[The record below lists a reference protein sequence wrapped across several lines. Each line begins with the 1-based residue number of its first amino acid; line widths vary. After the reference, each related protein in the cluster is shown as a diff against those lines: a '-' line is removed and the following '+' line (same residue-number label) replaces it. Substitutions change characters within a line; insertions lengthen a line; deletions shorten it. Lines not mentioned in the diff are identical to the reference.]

1 MSTIE
6 HVVPVPEDRVML
18 SGIPWEMYD
27 QLRES
32 EENWGVRMTYDRGM
46 LELMSP
52 SRDHE
57 SIKRL
62 IGRMIETFT
71 EEMNIPFRSL
81 SASTWQRRDLAK
93 GLEADECYYILNH
106 HRVCQRREV
115 DLNVDPPPDLAVE
128 VEVSRSR
135 LSRMNIYAALGIPE
149 VWRWRK
155 DELRAYSLSAD
166 GSYATR
172 EFSLNLPM
180 LRVKDLEPFL
190 DFEVSADE
198 TAWIRRFRVWVRERF
213 IADSDRPE

>member
-6 HVVPVPEDRVML
+6 RIALVPEDRVLL
-18 SGIPWEMYD
+18 STIPWEMYD
-27 QLRES
+27 QLREN
-32 EENWGVRMTYDRGM
+32 EENWHVRMTYDRGM

-62 IGRMIETFT
+62 IGQMIEAFT
-71 EEMNIPFRSL
+71 EELNIPRRSL
-81 SASTWQRRDLAK
+81 SASTWQRRDIAR

-106 HRVCQRREV
+106 HRVCERRDV

-128 VEVSRSR
+128 IEVSRSN

-155 DELRAYSLSAD
+155 DELQAYSLGSD
-166 GSYATR
+166 GTYAAR

-180 LRVKDLEPFL
+180 LRVKDLEAFL
-190 DFEVSADE
+190 DFELWANE
-198 TAWIRRFRVWVRERF
+198 TAWIRKFRVWVRERF
-213 IADSDRPE
+213 LAGSGE